1 METNKTYSY
10 QAKTMKE
17 VEAVLNV
24 FCTEKNVFSTQIFP
38 ILDNGTSIGY
48 DILVWYHETSSYLPQ
63 EMEGLD
69 SHTEYKYNKQLNNTT
84 KQETPAT
91 KEVKMASQKQID
103 YAVSLG
109 YKGSIENLTSKNAFN
124 IIKSLKGEQ

>member
-24 FCTEKNVFSTQIFP
+24 FCTEQNVFSTQIFP

-48 DILVWYHETSSYLPQ
+48 DVLVWYKETSSYLPQ
-63 EMEGLD
+63 EMEGLTNYD
-69 SHTEYKYNKQLNNTT
+69 RAKLNKTT
-84 KQETPAT
+84 TQETPAT
-91 KEVKMASQKQID
+91 KQVKMASQKQID
-103 YAVSLG
+103 YALSLG
-109 YKGSIENLTSKNAFN
+109 YKGSIENLTAKNAFN
-124 IIKSLKGEQ
+124 IIQSLKEKK